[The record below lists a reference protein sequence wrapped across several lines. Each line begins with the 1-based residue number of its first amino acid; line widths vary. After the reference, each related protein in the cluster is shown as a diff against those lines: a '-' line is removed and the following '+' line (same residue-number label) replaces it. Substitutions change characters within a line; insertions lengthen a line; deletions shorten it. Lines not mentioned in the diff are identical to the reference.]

1 MRARRTFFVLVLIG
15 CAVLAQSASG
25 RTAARTVYL
34 DGDSLAVGTGWYLPS
49 YLRGWTF
56 RTNAAV
62 SRHASQGALA
72 VEERAHERL
81 LERVVVVDLGTNDD
95 PSAVGSFRSYVQGV
109 VKAAG
114 PSRCVIW
121 STINRPPYDGISYAG
136 YNAALASLDARY
148 RNLHVFD
155 WAALARAH
163 PEWFGSDGVH
173 PTNAGYRARAAGLAR
188 LVKSC

>member
-1 MRARRTFFVLVLIG
+1 MLVLIG
-15 CAVLAQSASG
+15 CAVLTQSASG
-25 RTAARTVYL
+25 RTTARTVYL

-49 YLRGWTF
+49 YLHGWTF
-56 RTNAAV
+56 RADAAV

-121 STINRPPYDGISYAG
+121 STINRPPYNGISYAG
-136 YNAALASLDARY
+136 YNAVLTSLDAKY